1 MKVEAAITDVRSF
14 KRMLEFQKESIRRLE
29 DQAQRCAELVILTL
43 QWPVAIVDCRVVLGK
58 Y

>member
-14 KRMLEFQKESIRRLE
+14 VRMLEFQKESIRRLE

-43 QWPVAIVDCRVVLGK
+43 QWPVAIVDCRVI
-58 Y
+58 